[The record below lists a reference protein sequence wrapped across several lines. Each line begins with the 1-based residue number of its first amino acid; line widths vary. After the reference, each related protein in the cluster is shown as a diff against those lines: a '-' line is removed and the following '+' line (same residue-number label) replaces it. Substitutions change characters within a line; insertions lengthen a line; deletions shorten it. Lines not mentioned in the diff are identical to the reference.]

1 MEETSS
7 VLFGRYGKQERMR
20 EWGGEDEKKREE
32 EMRRGDVVKRG
43 EVGRWKG
50 GVEEQRSGGGRERS
64 GVERR

>member
-1 MEETSS
+1 MDET
-7 VLFGRYGKQERMR
+7 RYGKQERMR

-32 EMRRGDVVKRG
+32 EMRRGDVINRG

-50 GVEEQRSGGGRERS
+50 GVEEQRSEGGRERS

>member
-1 MEETSS
+1 
-7 VLFGRYGKQERMR
+7 MR